1 MADADDQDELFMGPS
16 AGSSSTAVAGAA
28 GQTDYRYLQEIAQM
42 MFVFGRVIDPPEAV
56 LKLVE
61 DIVRHQVIQMTIQ
74 ARSLSMLRHARTL
87 APEDFIFLVRYDR
100 AKVNRLR
107 TYLSWKEV
115 RKNAKEDSGGG
126 GAGEVDLNAA
136 VEDVDM
142 AKAQGSISRKVR
154 VKLPWEVSHIYADY
168 LIAGAGAGTGPS
180 NTTVDGA
187 LLPPEVN
194 GAAQRLQQPTADEEL
209 DDDDQEAM
217 RDSLKRLKE
226 ADDATIRM
234 TREEYEHYSEC
245 RAASFTFRKGKK
257 FRDFISS
264 STYLDVRPNDDIVDV
279 LGFLAFEVV
288 RELTLGAKVAWEQE
302 REVELWR
309 EAEIE
314 RERAE
319 TKKRRGSGDQNGE
332 NGEDG
337 EDGTDGERTRSQG
350 GQWSSSSEEHQR
362 RRSRSSPA
370 PRRLQNRDSRR
381 HVSESPRKKKRRQ
394 QEESE
399 AQRAGDDKDESS
411 VDDSME
417 QEEVTSKATATTANG
432 EPDLSSLY
440 ADPDEPNGFCG
451 LFGGGGAG
459 ASSIEKATEGEED
472 LQGGDGAVTAAKSEA
487 STGQSGTADKAG
499 QSADAEVEADA
510 SKASSTEVKQGE
522 AEGAKPGKEEG
533 DAGREAGAT
542 TTSDEVK
549 GDTDEGKANSEGQD
563 GDAKPSEENAARDTD
578 TSEER
583 QQQQQ
588 QEAQNPESQQQ
599 QEEDKGQQEREEP
612 KEQEEEEVTPALLP
626 HHIREAFAR
635 LQRDKTRPALSSGVN
650 VGGPI
655 GGLRRTRVMVI

>member
-1 MADADDQDELFMGPS
+1 
-16 AGSSSTAVAGAA
+16 
-28 GQTDYRYLQEIAQM
+28 

-180 NTTVDGA
+180 NTTADGG

-302 REVELWR
+302 REVDLWR

-314 RERAE
+314 RERAQ
-319 TKKRRGSGDQNGE
+319 TKKRRKSGDQDGE

-337 EDGTDGERTRSQG
+337 EEGADGERTRSQG
-350 GQWSSSSEEHQR
+350 GQWSSSKEHQR

-370 PRRLQNRDSRR
+370 PRRLQSQDSRR
-381 HVSESPRKKKRRQ
+381 HVSESPRKKKRRRQ

-399 AQRAGDDKDESS
+399 GQRADDEKDESS
-411 VDDSME
+411 ADDSMV
-417 QEEVTSKATATTANG
+417 QEEVTHKATATTANG

-459 ASSIEKATEGEED
+459 TSSIEKATEGEED
-472 LQGGDGAVTAAKSEA
+472 LPGGNGAVTAAKSEA

-510 SKASSTEVKQGE
+510 AKASTIEVKQNE
-522 AEGAKPGKEEG
+522 AEGATKPGKEEG
-533 DAGREAGAT
+533 DAGRETGGDEAT
-542 TTSDEVK
+542 TISDEVK

-563 GDAKPSEENAARDTD
+563 GDAKLAEENAARDTD
-578 TSEER
+578 TSEEQQ

-612 KEQEEEEVTPALLP
+612 KEEAEEEVTPALLP

>member
-1 MADADDQDELFMGPS
+1 
-16 AGSSSTAVAGAA
+16 
-28 GQTDYRYLQEIAQM
+28 
-42 MFVFGRVIDPPEAV
+42 
-56 LKLVE
+56 
-61 DIVRHQVIQMTIQ
+61 
-74 ARSLSMLRHARTL
+74 
-87 APEDFIFLVRYDR
+87 
-100 AKVNRLR
+100 
-107 TYLSWKEV
+107 
-115 RKNAKEDSGGG
+115 
-126 GAGEVDLNAA
+126 
-136 VEDVDM
+136 M

-154 VKLPWEVSHIYADY
+154 VKLPWEVSNIYADY

-180 NTTVDGA
+180 STTADGG

-319 TKKRRGSGDQNGE
+319 TKRRRRSGGQDGQ
-332 NGEDG
+332 DG
-337 EDGTDGERTRSQG
+337 EDGDEGRDGKRTRSQG
-350 GQWSSSSEEHQR
+350 GQWSGSNKEHQR

-370 PRRLQNRDSRR
+370 PRKLQNQDSKR
-381 HVSESPRKKKRRQ
+381 HVSESPRKKQRRH
-394 QEESE
+394 QEESAE
-399 AQRAGDDKDESS
+399 ERAGDDKDESCT
-411 VDDSME
+411 DDSME
-417 QEEVTSKATATTANG
+417 QEEVTSKAAASTADG

-459 ASSIEKATEGEED
+459 ASSVEKATEGEED
-472 LQGGDGAVTAAKSEA
+472 LQGDNGAVTAAKSEA
-487 STGQSGTADKAG
+487 STGQSGTTDKAG

-510 SKASSTEVKQGE
+510 SKASAIEVKQSE
-522 AEGAKPGKEEG
+522 AEGATKPGKEEG
-533 DAGREAGAT
+533 DAGRETVGDEAT
-542 TTSDEVK
+542 TISDEVK
-549 GDTDEGKANSEGQD
+549 GDTDEDKANSEGQD
-563 GDAKPSEENAARDTD
+563 GDAKLTEENAARDTD
-578 TSEER
+578 TSEE

-588 QEAQNPESQQQ
+588 QAQNPESQQQ

-612 KEQEEEEVTPALLP
+612 KEEEEVTPALLP